1 MRRLPP
7 MCVAGD
13 IQGGTRSGADR
24 EHGLQRPDEAI
35 AATCSAVRG
44 SAKSKAKAKA
54 IDHQLVRAEDCLAQ
68 DSCEAFVSGLE
79 PVLESFLR

>member
-1 MRRLPP
+1 MRRLLPIG
-7 MCVAGD
+7 VAGD

-44 SAKSKAKAKA
+44 SAKSKA
-54 IDHQLVRAEDCLAQ
+54 IDHHLVRAEDCLAQ
-68 DSCEAFVSGLE
+68 DSCEAFVSCLE